1 MTMTIREFIAELQKL
16 DQDKN
21 IWQFYD
27 PPYCCMEVEVTHL
40 VGDKKDYADMFSDEG
55 VKEGDYAIISG

>member
-1 MTMTIREFIAELQKL
+1 MTIREFIAELQKL

-27 PPYCCMEVEVTHL
+27 APYCCMEVEVTHL
-40 VGDKKDYADMFSDEG
+40 VGDEKDYADMFSDIG